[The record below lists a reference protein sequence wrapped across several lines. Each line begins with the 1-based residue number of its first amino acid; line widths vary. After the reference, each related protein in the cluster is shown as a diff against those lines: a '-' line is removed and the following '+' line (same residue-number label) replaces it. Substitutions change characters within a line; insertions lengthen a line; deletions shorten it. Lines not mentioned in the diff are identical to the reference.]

1 MNRGGPV
8 STLPSFGRLAKT
20 FPSFATAGSRI
31 ATSSARTAFGLAPV
45 CTTPCCVLFWQQF
58 SAQPSLLA
66 WVGVGQSM
74 PIALIAMPQPDA
86 QGAFETIPIGHVAPA
101 SAGYAESTPITAKAT
116 ILKKAFILET
126 SVSRNQ
132 PARPV
137 RAVTSQKAIPGDIH
151 APTSLPLTRSPAAA
165 CLPCAS
171 PGWSRSA

>member
-1 MNRGGPV
+1 
-8 STLPSFGRLAKT
+8 
-20 FPSFATAGSRI
+20 
-31 ATSSARTAFGLAPV
+31 
-45 CTTPCCVLFWQQF
+45 
-58 SAQPSLLA
+58 
-66 WVGVGQSM
+66 
-74 PIALIAMPQPDA
+74 
-86 QGAFETIPIGHVAPA
+86 
-101 SAGYAESTPITAKAT
+101 
-116 ILKKAFILET
+116 LKKAFILET